1 MLFRDT
7 SIYAILFVSIISLN
21 YLSIVNLYNYLLICV
36 SFSQNDQTTTMIDK
50 GVMTLADQE
59 RFDELVR
66 KLYFLD
72 KDVNYLRDHWKS
84 TTLMRLRMIFFSL
97 EKDRLLRE
105 LRELLKK
112 YHDPSARLTDL

>member
-50 GVMTLADQE
+50 SVMTLADQE

>member
-1 MLFRDT
+1 
-7 SIYAILFVSIISLN
+7 
-21 YLSIVNLYNYLLICV
+21 
-36 SFSQNDQTTTMIDK
+36 MIDK

>member
-21 YLSIVNLYNYLLICV
+21 YLSIVNLHNYLLICV

-50 GVMTLADQE
+50 SVMTLADQE